1 MTRRGAGAGSGNPR
15 GGNPGGGDRDE
26 ARLRDLFAALRRE
39 DRQAAPEFDQLLGE
53 AQADGTRPGRERP
66 THPAH
71 VPGWLWV
78 EALAGAAA
86 LVALLFLV
94 VPWHAQHHHAPGGA
108 DSGGGDPLAEA
119 LAQARAIE
127 AWQAPTD
134 SLLEVALLKIPDAV
148 PTLEFTSVALPALA
162 TPSAYDTTKGR
173 KR

>member
-1 MTRRGAGAGSGNPR
+1 MTRRGGRSARRGGAGAGSGNP
-15 GGNPGGGDRDE
+15 GSGDRDD

-39 DRQAAPEFDQLLGE
+39 DRQAAPQFDRLLSE
-53 AQADGTRPGRERP
+53 ARPGSERAA
-66 THPAH
+66 HAAH

-94 VPWHAQHHHAPGGA
+94 VPWSPHHHDAHTA
-108 DSGGGDPLAEA
+108 DPLAEA
-119 LAQARAIE
+119 LAQARAID
-127 AWQAPTD
+127 AWRAPTD
-134 SLLEVALLKIPDAV
+134 SLLEVAILKIPDTV

-162 TPSAYDTTKGR
+162 TPSASDATQRR